1 MSRLTQVFY
10 QDLPDYT
17 ALIKDKPQT
26 DAKTDIGRLIK
37 KINKANGGDKE

>member
-1 MSRLTQVFY
+1 MSKLTQVVY

-17 ALIKDKPQT
+17 ALIADKPQT
-26 DAKTDIGRLIK
+26 NTKTDLGRLIK

>member
-1 MSRLTQVFY
+1 MSKLTQVVY

-17 ALIKDKPQT
+17 TLITETSQT
-26 DAKTDIGRLIK
+26 NAKTDVGRLIK